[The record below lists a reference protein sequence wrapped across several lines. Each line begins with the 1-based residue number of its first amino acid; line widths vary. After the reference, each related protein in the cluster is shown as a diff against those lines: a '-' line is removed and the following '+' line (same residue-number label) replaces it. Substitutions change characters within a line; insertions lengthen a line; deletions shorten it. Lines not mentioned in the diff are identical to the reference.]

1 MANLRGVLR
10 FIQKD
15 FVSGEL
21 NLLLVSLVI
30 SVAAVSTITLFSD
43 RLQQALLIESS
54 SLLAADLAVSSDESI
69 NDTEIFAQVAS
80 VPDLLTS
87 RTSSFLTMMF
97 FEEEAQLVSVKAVD
111 EAYPLRGVLLS
122 GNKPLSLIHI

>member
-1 MANLRGVLR
+1 MFNLKGIFR
-10 FIQKD
+10 FVQKD

-54 SLLAADLAVSSDESI
+54 SLLAADLAISSDEPI
-69 NDTEIFAQVAS
+69 NDREALPQV
-80 VPDLLTS
+80 
-87 RTSSFLTMMF
+87 F
-97 FEEEAQLVSVKAVD
+97 QCLV
-111 EAYPLRGVLLS
+111 L
-122 GNKPLSLIHI
+122 

>member
-1 MANLRGVLR
+1 MFNLKGIFR
-10 FIQKD
+10 FVQKD

-54 SLLAADLAVSSDESI
+54 SLLAADLAISSDEPI
-69 NDTEIFAQVAS
+69 ND
-80 VPDLLTS
+80 
-87 RTSSFLTMMF
+87 
-97 FEEEAQLVSVKAVD
+97 K
-111 EAYPLRGVLLS
+111 
-122 GNKPLSLIHI
+122 

>member
-1 MANLRGVLR
+1 MFNLKASLR
-10 FIQKD
+10 FVKKD
-15 FVSGEL
+15 FVTGEL

-54 SLLAADLAVSSDESI
+54 SLLAADLAISSDEPLSEKEAFFQAA
-69 NDTEIFAQVAS
+69 TESGV
-80 VPDLLTS
+80 LTS
-87 RTSSFLTMMF
+87 RTASFVTMMF
-97 FEEEAQLVSVKAVD
+97 FEEKAQLVSVKAVD

-122 GNKPLSLIHI
+122 GNEPFGQA